1 VRRPLYHPGAMDTP
15 FPLLAL
21 PALLALLLA
30 LPYAGLLVRYGNA
43 LRRLGNRPTPEADD
57 DELPAVTVVVAA
69 RDEAEALPGLLEAL
83 GAQDYPAG
91 RMEVVVADDR
101 SRDDTPEVLSGAAV
115 ERPGQVR
122 SLCIEHLP
130 EGWTGKK
137 WALEQAVRAARGEV
151 VLVIDADCRPGSGW
165 VRAAAI
171 RFAADPALDLLAGP
185 VDYLGAQEWGWPR
198 RLLRTEFLALSLAGA
213 GAIATGGVLVAS
225 SQNLAFRRD
234 LFERLGGFAAHAAI
248 PSGDDVFLLFAASEA
263 GAGIDYQL
271 DPAGLVRTRPPE
283 DTRAFWHP
291 RARWASKGVR
301 YPRGPFLVSLLVW
314 LENALLLAGGISLLT
329 APLFPAWALLGAA
342 LAVKGAGD
350 LRLLTAVRFPGQRGV
365 VTDYLTGL
373 PAHIPYITLFG
384 LAGPLGLFRW
394 R

>member
-1 VRRPLYHPGAMDTP
+1 MDAP

-43 LRRLGNRPTPEADD
+43 LRRLGTRPAPVVAD

-83 GAQDYPAG
+83 LEQDYPAG
-91 RMEVVVADDR
+91 RLEVVVADDR
-101 SRDDTPEVLSGAAV
+101 SRDGTPGVLSGAAA
-115 ERPGQVR
+115 EHPGRIRPVR
-122 SLCIEHLP
+122 IDALP

-137 WALEQAVRAARGEV
+137 WALEQAFRAARGEL
-151 VLVIDADCRPGSGW
+151 VLVTDADCRPGPGW
-165 VRAAAI
+165 VRSYAA
-171 RFAADPALDLLAGP
+171 RFVDAPALDLLAGP
-185 VDYLGAQEWGWPR
+185 VDYLGAQAWGWPR

-213 GAIATGGVLVAS
+213 GAIATGSPLVAS
-225 SQNLAFRRD
+225 SQNLAIRRR
-234 LFERLGGFAAHAAI
+234 LFDEVGGFTEHAGI
-248 PSGDDVFLLFAASEA
+248 PSGDDVFLLFAAHA
-263 GAGIDYQL
+263 FGAGIDCQL

-283 DTRAFWHP
+283 GARAFWHQ

-301 YPRGPFLVSLLVW
+301 YPRGPFQVSLLVW
-314 LENALLLAGGISLLT
+314 LENALLLAGGIAVLVAPALLT
-329 APLFPAWALLGAA
+329 GILLAAA

-365 VTDYLTGL
+365 VADYLTGL
-373 PAHIPYITLFG
+373 PVHVPYVTLFG
-384 LAGPLGLFRW
+384 LAGSMGLFRW